1 MGTIRSQTVPVRSL
15 DGQERDR
22 LYRLMEADYLG
33 MARPAFEEDLREK
46 EDVMLLR
53 DRESAQ
59 IVGFSTLVVFDLP
72 VQDAVVRAVF
82 SGDTIVQSAF
92 RNSFGLG
99 IELGNYLRMVA
110 GRYPHDIVVWLL
122 TTKGC
127 RTYALL
133 PLLFREFSPRW
144 DAATPSLHA
153 RIMDAFGARTY
164 PAEYDPEHHLI
175 RHTGTPQCLRPGVA
189 DATARRLRDP
199 HTRFFVQA
207 NPDHMNGDELV
218 CVADAREDNWH
229 PRLRRLVDG

>member
-33 MARPAFEEDLREK
+33 MSRPAFEEDLREK

-99 IELGNYLRMVA
+99 IELGNYLRMVV
-110 GRYPHDIVVWLL
+110 GRYPHDTVVWLL

-144 DAATPSLHA
+144 DAATPPRHA
-153 RIMDAFGARTY
+153 RVMDAFGARKY
-164 PAEYDPEHHLI
+164 PAEYDPGNHLI
-175 RHTGTPQCLRPGVA
+175 RHAGIPQRLRPGVA
-189 DATARRLRDP
+189 DVTARRLRDP
-199 HTRFFVQA
+199 HTRFFVEA
-207 NPDHMNGDELV
+207 NPGHLHGDELV
-218 CVADAREDNWH
+218 CVADAREDNWS

>member
-15 DGQERDR
+15 DEKERDR

-46 EDVMLLR
+46 QDVMLLR

-72 VQDAVVRAVF
+72 VQDAMVRAVF
-82 SGDTIVQSAF
+82 SGDTVVQSEF

-144 DAATPSLHA
+144 DAETSPLHA
-153 RIMDAFGARTY
+153 RIMDAFGARKY
-164 PAEYDPEHHLI
+164 PAEYDPRGRLV
-175 RHTGTPQCLRPGVA
+175 RHAGTPQCLRPGVA
-189 DATARRLRDP
+189 DVTDRRLRDP

-218 CVADAREDNWH
+218 CVADAREDNWS
-229 PRLRRLVDG
+229 PRLRRLADG